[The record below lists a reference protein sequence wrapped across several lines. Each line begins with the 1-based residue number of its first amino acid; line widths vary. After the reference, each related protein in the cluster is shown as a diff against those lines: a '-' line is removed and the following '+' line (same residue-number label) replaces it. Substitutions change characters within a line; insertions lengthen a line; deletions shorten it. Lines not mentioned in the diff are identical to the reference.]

1 MAVACR
7 TERWHSH
14 ESTNERH
21 GVVIGRSAVWLF
33 LSPPCI
39 RPCNNYYTAAC
50 RRSPKPVGML
60 FFAAGGTMATT
71 AGWSEHKTRV

>member
-50 RRSPKPVGML
+50 
-60 FFAAGGTMATT
+60 
-71 AGWSEHKTRV
+71 